1 MRSCPKPDKFKLCEL
16 PRMIESGEISIPQFQ
31 RKYVWDIEDCAKLFD
46 SVFKG
51 YPIGTVT
58 LWMTQERMRH
68 VKKIAGKTFPTPK
81 AGYPVNYVLDGQ
93 QRLTSIY
100 VSLRGV
106 KINNGDKEVDYS
118 KLYLLLDSDDNEDGL
133 VVTKVNNLPKDSYI
147 SIKDLFEF
155 NYSKLNGIYGPKMQ
169 QIADRKEQLGG
180 FEIPS
185 VELTNT
191 SLSEATDIFT
201 RINTTGKKL
210 SVFEVMSAK
219 VYRESP
225 HFDLIEKRDAQKEA
239 WRASGFESLPDYVT
253 LQAMALCLKKSCTK
267 DSVLGMSCQ
276 EVASNW
282 NKVDKAFANAID
294 YLRTTFNVPLA
305 ELLPYD
311 VLIIPIVYFMYKNKG
326 KKPTASQTK
335 WLKDYFWRSA
345 LTQRFSNAVASKLT
359 TDVAYFEAVVKN
371 KTPEK
376 THLPAVTITP
386 KKISSDGS
394 FKTIGSFIKAMLCL
408 FVSKRP
414 KSLPTGSNVVVDS
427 SWISKKNSK
436 NYHHFFPIAYMNQS
450 GWKNSAYP
458 VDHIA
463 NIVIIDSADNQSIKA
478 KAPSE
483 YVAMFKKQNP
493 DVKSALESHLI
504 DDVVGFGINKNNYKK
519 FFESRISRMCEEL
532 SKCVVKRTEDEI
544 SW

>member
-1 MRSCPKPDKFKLCEL
+1 MRSCPKPDSFKLSEL

-31 RKYVWDIEDCAKLFD
+31 RKYVWDIDDCAKLFD

-118 KLYLLLDSDDNEDGL
+118 KLYLLLDGNDEEDCL
-133 VVTKVNNLPKDSYI
+133 VVTKVNGLAKDSYV

-155 NYSKLNGIYGPKMQ
+155 NFAVLNEKYGSKMQ
-169 QIADRKEQLGG
+169 QIAERREQLLR

-185 VELTNT
+185 VELTQA

-225 HFDLIEKRDAQKEA
+225 HFDLIEKRDVQKEV
-239 WRASGFESLPDYVT
+239 WRASGYESLPDYVT
-253 LQAMALCLKKSCTK
+253 LQAMALCIKRSCTK
-267 DSVLGMSCQ
+267 DSVLEMSCQ
-276 EVASNW
+276 EVANNW
-282 NKVDKAFANAID
+282 AKIDKAFANAID
-294 YLRTTFNVPLA
+294 YLRTTFNVPVA

-311 VLIIPIVYFMYKNKG
+311 VLIIPIVYFMFKNKG
-326 KKPTASQTK
+326 RKPTAQQTK

-345 LTQRFSNAVASKLT
+345 ITQRFSNAVASKLT
-359 TDVAYFEAVVKN
+359 TDVAYFEAVLKN
-371 KTPEK
+371 KVPAK

-386 KKISSDGS
+386 KKIASDGS
-394 FKTIGSFIKAMLCL
+394 FKSIGSFIKAMLCL
-408 FVSKRP
+408 FVSKHP
-414 KSLPTGSNVVVDS
+414 KSLEAGTNVVVDS

-436 NYHHFFPIAYMNQS
+436 NYHHFFPVAYMKQLKWNDS
-450 GWKNSAYP
+450 VCA

-463 NIVIIDSADNQSIKA
+463 NIVIIDSADNQTIKA

-483 YVAMFKKQNP
+483 YMAKFKKQNP
-493 DVKSALESHLI
+493 DIKKTLESHLI
-504 DDVVGFGINKNNYKK
+504 GDLASFGIIKNNYKK
-519 FFESRISRMCEEL
+519 FFDSRVSRICEEL
-532 SKCVVKRTEDEI
+532 SKCIVKRSEDEI
-544 SW
+544 SY